1 MQRHKQANSIYRV
14 AIARFL
20 ASGVIPCYNYLQ
32 KDPARRKEVMSRL
45 FLVRHGETA
54 LKSSQR
60 LWGQTDVELSEMGIR
75 QAEKLRDRLTTE
87 QFDSIYSS
95 DLKRALVTARTIA
108 AKHNT
113 EVTSLPELREFNYG
127 RVEGLTFAE
136 MEVQYPDCA
145 RSLLEQD
152 TDIKFPDG
160 ESLMDMVGRVG
171 KFAAKLKDHPGEEKI
186 LIVVHSG
193 VLRTLICQLL
203 GMDLKHIFQ
212 FLPELASLSIVNTY
226 RGAAILN
233 LFNDISHLDHLPRD

>member
-1 MQRHKQANSIYRV
+1 
-14 AIARFL
+14 
-20 ASGVIPCYNYLQ
+20 
-32 KDPARRKEVMSRL
+32 MSKL

-60 LWGQTDVELSEMGIR
+60 LWGQTDVELSELGIQ
-75 QAEKLRDRLTTE
+75 QAEKLRDRLATE

-95 DLKRALVTARTIA
+95 DLKRAVVTARTIA
-108 AKHNT
+108 ANHQT
-113 EVTSLPELREFNYG
+113 EVTSLTELREFNYG

-136 MEVQYPDCA
+136 MEGQYPDCA
-145 RSLLEQD
+145 RSLLEQN
-152 TDIKFPDG
+152 TDLKFPDG
-160 ESLMDMVGRVG
+160 ESLMDMAARVG
-171 KFAAKLKDHPGEEKI
+171 KFVTKLKEHRGEETI

-193 VLRTLICQLL
+193 VLRTLICQLM

-226 RGAAILN
+226 TGATILN